1 MFELFSLWA
10 FPRSVQYMLG
20 LRTGVILQRG
30 TMTLWVLDRA
40 GSPGEHLG
48 DGVIFSGSG
57 SLADL
62 VE

>member
-1 MFELFSLWA
+1 
-10 FPRSVQYMLG
+10 MLG
-20 LRTGVILQRG
+20 LRTDVILQRG
-30 TMTLWVLDRA
+30 TMTLWVHDRA

-48 DGVIFSGSG
+48 DGVILSRFG